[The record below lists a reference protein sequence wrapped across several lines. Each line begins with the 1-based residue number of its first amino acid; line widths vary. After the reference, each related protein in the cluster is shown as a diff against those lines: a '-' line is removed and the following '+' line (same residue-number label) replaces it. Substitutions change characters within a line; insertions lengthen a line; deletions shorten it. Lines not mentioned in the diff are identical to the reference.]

1 VAGGDGAAI
10 ACNGKNPI
18 GNTHGRSILMAE
30 ITPAPLLSRLI
41 AEAFGTLVLVS
52 AVIGTA
58 VFASANTG
66 YLGIALA
73 AGLAVVV
80 SAYAVGS
87 ISGGHFNPAVTLGV
101 AAAGRMLWRDVLPY
115 IAAQLVGGIVAAAV
129 LFGVAAGASK
139 TFFHAAIAGGFA
151 SNGYGSHSP
160 GGFDLASVIIVEF
173 LLTAVFL
180 YVILTVTAPGA
191 TTAGFAPLAIG
202 LTLTVIHL
210 ISIPV
215 SGTSV
220 NPARSIATAIFGA
233 DWARAQLWVFI
244 VVPAVGGLLAGYTW
258 KYLFARAAIP
268 VGTTSAKK

>member
-1 VAGGDGAAI
+1 
-10 ACNGKNPI
+10 
-18 GNTHGRSILMAE
+18 MAE
-30 ITPAPLLSRLI
+30 ITPAPLLPRLI
-41 AEAFGTLVLVS
+41 AEAFGTLVLVG

-101 AAAGRMLWRDVLPY
+101 AAAGRMPWRDVLPY
-115 IAAQLVGGIVAAAV
+115 IAAQLVGAIVASSVMFAI
-129 LFGVAAGASK
+129 AAGAPKS
-139 TFFHAAIAGGFA
+139 FFHAAIKSGFA
-151 SNGYGSHSP
+151 SNGYGDHSP
-160 GGFDLASVIIVEF
+160 GGFDLASVIVVE
-173 LLTAVFL
+173 LVLTAVFL
-180 YVILTVTAPGA
+180 WIILSVTAPGS

-220 NPARSIATAIFGA
+220 NPARSIATAIYGA
-233 DWARAQLWVFI
+233 DWTRAQVWVFI
-244 VVPAVGGLLAGYTW
+244 IVPVVGGLVAGLTW
-258 KYLFARAAIP
+258 KFLFSHAAVTAP
-268 VGTTSAKK
+268 VATTTSTTKK

>member
-1 VAGGDGAAI
+1 
-10 ACNGKNPI
+10 
-18 GNTHGRSILMAE
+18 MAE
-30 ITPAPLLSRLI
+30 ITPAPLLPRLI
-41 AEAFGTLVLVS
+41 AEAFGTLVLVG

-101 AAAGRMLWRDVLPY
+101 AAAGRMPWRDVLPY
-115 IAAQLVGGIVAAAV
+115 IAAQLVGAIVASSVMFAI
-129 LFGVAAGASK
+129 AAGAPKSV
-139 TFFHAAIAGGFA
+139 FHAAIKGGFA
-151 SNGYGSHSP
+151 SNGYGDHSP
-160 GGFDLASVIIVEF
+160 GGFDLASVIVVE
-173 LLTAVFL
+173 LVLTAVFL
-180 YVILTVTAPGA
+180 WIILSVTAPGS

-220 NPARSIATAIFGA
+220 NPARSIATAIYGA
-233 DWARAQLWVFI
+233 DWARAELWVFI
-244 VVPAVGGLLAGYTW
+244 IVPAVGGLIAGLTW
-258 KYLFARAAIP
+258 RFLFSHAAVAP
-268 VGTTSAKK
+268 AAPASTTITKK

>member
-1 VAGGDGAAI
+1 
-10 ACNGKNPI
+10 
-18 GNTHGRSILMAE
+18 MAE
-30 ITPAPLLSRLI
+30 INPAPLLSRLI
-41 AEAFGTLVLVS
+41 AEAFGTLVLVG

-101 AAAGRMLWRDVLPY
+101 AASGRMPWRDVLPY
-115 IAAQLVGGIVAAAV
+115 IAAQIVGAAV
-129 LFGVAAGASK
+129 ASSILFGVAAGAPKS
-139 TFFHAAIAGGFA
+139 FFNAAVKNGFA
-151 SNGYGSHSP
+151 SNGYGAHSP
-160 GGFDLASVIIVEF
+160 GHFDLASVIIVEF
-173 LLTAVFL
+173 LLTAIFL
-180 YVILTVTAPGA
+180 YVILSVTAPGS

-220 NPARSIATAIFGA
+220 NPARSIATAIYGA
-233 DWARAQLWVFI
+233 DWARADLWVFI
-244 VVPAVGGLLAGYTW
+244 IVPAVGGLVAGYTW
-258 KYLFARAAIP
+258 KYLFARAA
-268 VGTTSAKK
+268 VSTSSTVNK

>member
-1 VAGGDGAAI
+1 
-10 ACNGKNPI
+10 
-18 GNTHGRSILMAE
+18 MAE

-52 AVIGTA
+52 AIIGA
-58 VFASANTG
+58 VVFAGGGSGN
-66 YLGIALA
+66 LGIALA

-80 SAYAVGS
+80 AAYAVGS

-115 IAAQLVGGIVAAAV
+115 IAAQLVGGIVASSLMFAI
-129 LFGVAAGASK
+129 AAGNSK
-139 TFFHAAIAGGFA
+139 SFFHDAIKNGFA

-173 LLTAVFL
+173 ILTAVFL
-180 YVILTVTAPGA
+180 YVILSVTAPGS

-202 LTLTVIHL
+202 LTLAVIHL
-210 ISIPV
+210 IAIPV

-220 NPARSIATAIFGA
+220 NPARSIATAIYGA
-233 DWARAQLWVFI
+233 DWARADLWVFI
-244 VVPAVGGLLAGYTW
+244 IIPALGGLVAGFTW
-258 KYLFARAAIP
+258 KYLFARAALTAP
-268 VGTTSAKK
+268 VTTTTPTTKK

>member
-1 VAGGDGAAI
+1 
-10 ACNGKNPI
+10 
-18 GNTHGRSILMAE
+18 MAE
-30 ITPAPLLSRLI
+30 ITPAPLLPRLI
-41 AEAFGTLVLVS
+41 AEAFGTLVLVG

-101 AAAGRMLWRDVLPY
+101 AASGRMPWRDVLPY
-115 IAAQLVGGIVAAAV
+115 IAAQLVGAIVAASIMFAI
-129 LFGVAAGASK
+129 AAGAPK
-139 TFFHAAIAGGFA
+139 AFFHAAVKSGFA
-151 SNGYGSHSP
+151 SNGYGAHSP
-160 GGFDLASVIIVEF
+160 GGFDLASVIVVEF
-173 LLTAVFL
+173 VLTAVFL
-180 YVILTVTAPGA
+180 WVILSVTAPGS

-220 NPARSIATAIFGA
+220 NPARSIATAIYGA
-233 DWARAQLWVFI
+233 DWARADLWVFI
-244 VVPAVGGLLAGYTW
+244 IVPALGGLLAGYSW
-258 KYLFARAAIP
+258 KFLFSHAAVIAP
-268 VGTTSAKK
+268 STPTTTKK

>member
-1 VAGGDGAAI
+1 
-10 ACNGKNPI
+10 
-18 GNTHGRSILMAE
+18 MAE
-30 ITPAPLLSRLI
+30 TTPAPILSRLI
-41 AEAFGTLVLVS
+41 AEAFGTLVLV
-52 AVIGTA
+52 AAIIGTA

-101 AAAGRMLWRDVLPY
+101 AASGRMVWRDVLPY
-115 IAAQLVGGIVAAAV
+115 IAAQLVGAIVASSIM
-129 LFGVAAGASK
+129 FGIAAGAPKS
-139 TFFHAAIAGGFA
+139 FFHAAIKSGFA

-160 GGFDLASVIIVEF
+160 GGFDLASVIVVEF
-173 LLTAVFL
+173 VLTAVFIW
-180 YVILTVTAPGA
+180 VILSVTATGS

-220 NPARSIATAIFGA
+220 NPARSIATAIYGA
-233 DWARAQLWVFI
+233 DWARAELWVFI
-244 VVPAVGGLLAGYTW
+244 VVPALGGLLAGYSW
-258 KYLFARAAIP
+258 KFLFARAA
-268 VGTTSAKK
+268 VLVEAAKTK